1 MPVPAVR
8 LRTPTTRLSAA
19 LLALVLI
26 LVLAWPGTSVAQ
38 QRVAS
43 EVELK
48 VAFVYRV
55 ALFVE
60 WPAESLPPAAAF
72 RICVLGNDPAW
83 TAAFATLEG
92 KLVQGHAV
100 AAPRLLAHGDEPRA
114 CHVLFVPEREGGKP
128 PAPQAGLL
136 TVGDA
141 EGFAQAGGVVGLA
154 RDGARLRLDLNRDAA
169 TRQQLRLPAELLK
182 IARQVIDGGGPR

>member
-1 MPVPAVR
+1 MPVHARR
-8 LRTPTTRLSAA
+8 LRTPSNGLAAA
-19 LLALVLI
+19 LFALAL
-26 LVLAWPGTSVAQ
+26 AGPWTAAAQ

-48 VAFVYRV
+48 AAFVYRV

-72 RICVLGNDPAW
+72 RICVQGNDPAW
-83 TAAFATLEG
+83 SAAFATLEG
-92 KLVQGHAV
+92 KLVQGHTV
-100 AAPRLLAHGDEPRA
+100 ATPRLLARGEEPHA
-114 CHVLFVPEREGGKP
+114 CHVLFVPEREGGKLP
-128 PAPQAGLL
+128 PPQVGLL
-136 TVGDA
+136 TVGEA
-141 EGFAQAGGVVGLA
+141 EGFAQAGGVVGFV

-182 IARQVIDGGGPR
+182 IARQVIDAGGGRP